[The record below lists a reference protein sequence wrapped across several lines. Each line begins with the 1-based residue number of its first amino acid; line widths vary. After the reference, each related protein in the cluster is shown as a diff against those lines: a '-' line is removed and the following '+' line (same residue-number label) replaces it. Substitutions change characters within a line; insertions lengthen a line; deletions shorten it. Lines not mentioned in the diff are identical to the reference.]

1 MGEKLREEKNRI
13 HERNKKNGFHFSSV
27 IRFTFFPLFFLSLS
41 LSLSDQR
48 FLSLSLSDQRVLFL
62 SLSVFFS
69 YARNQSSAD
78 DRTLPSFV

>member
-1 MGEKLREEKNRI
+1 VGEKLREEKNRI
-13 HERNKKNGFHFSSV
+13 HERTKKMVFIFHPFFVLLSFLSS
-27 IRFTFFPLFFLSLS
+27 FSLS

-62 SLSVFFS
+62 PLSVFFS

>member
-1 MGEKLREEKNRI
+1 VGEKLREEKNRI

-27 IRFTFFPLFFLSLS
+27 FRFTFFPLFFLS